1 MGVALRAKKTKEGKE
16 KLYLDIYHNGKRET
30 KFFPFTITNGKD
42 AISKKEDKENR
53 KIAEAARLKVE
64 QQLVNDQYGL
74 IDLKSKPTD
83 FLSYFLEIA
92 EEKKASKGN
101 YSVWVSA
108 IKQLKTY
115 SKGSLQFSHVDK
127 KFVEGFKA
135 YLTKEVGQNSADS
148 YFNKFK
154 ATLRRAFEDR
164 IIFENPAFRV
174 KGIGQ
179 AETNREYL
187 TIDEVQNLANA
198 KCETEELKRAFL
210 FSCYT
215 GLRWSD
221 VVSIQWKDIVDG
233 DNLNFRPVKTTN
245 KFIHLPLNQ
254 TALNILGQP
263 SEPQK
268 KIFNIKYSAHNNMRL
283 LQWCLRAGIT
293 KHITF
298 HCARHTFA
306 TLALTNGADLYVI
319 QKLLGH
325 SHIKTTAIYAKI
337 VDIKK
342 KEAVNMIPAISL
354 VNLNLAK

>member
-42 AISKKEDKENR
+42 ATSKKEDKENR

-83 FLSYFLEIA
+83 FIAYFWEYA

-101 YSVWVSA
+101 YSVWVSS
-108 IKQLKTY
+108 IKQLQTY
-115 SKGSLQFSHVDK
+115 SNGSLQFSHIDK
-127 KFVEGFKA
+127 KFVEGFKTF
-135 YLTKEVGQNSADS
+135 LTKEVGQNSADS

-164 IIFENPAFRV
+164 IIFENPASRV
-174 KGIGQ
+174 KGVGQ

-187 TIDEVQNLANA
+187 TYEEVQALADA
-198 KCETEELKRAFL
+198 KCESEELKRAFL

-221 VVSIQWKDIVDG
+221 VEALHWKDIVDG
-233 DNLNFRPVKTTN
+233 ENLKFRPLKTAN
-245 KFIHLPLNQ
+245 KFVHLPLSQ
-254 TALNILGQP
+254 TALALAGQP
-263 SEPQK
+263 SEPNK
-268 KIFNIKYSAHNNMRL
+268 KIFNIKYSAYNNVRL

-298 HCARHTFA
+298 HCSRHTFA
-306 TLALTNGADLYVI
+306 TLALTKGADLYVI

-325 SHIKTTAIYAKI
+325 SHIKTTAIYTKI
-337 VDIKK
+337 VDSKK

-354 VNLNLAK
+354 VNLGLS